1 MAKGRKCPQC
11 GYHMFALEEKEEPMG
26 SWIVYEC
33 QNGKCKFQEKVF
45 EGK

>member
-1 MAKGRKCPQC
+1 MAKGKKCPDC
-11 GYHMFALEEKEEPMG
+11 GYYMYALTETYEPMG

-33 QNGKCKFQEKVF
+33 RSSSCRFREKVF